1 MSDSLNNLARIRNH
15 YYIFSH
21 AEKKIADFVLEHY
34 NDLGDVTAEELGEL
48 TETSAATVVRFTRT
62 IGFKGMVEFK
72 IYLRHEEAYSHG
84 ERLTVDYEESVNSIK
99 QKTFE
104 FNRSSM
110 NETLSILDDN
120 ALREAALVM
129 DNASEVII
137 VGEGGS
143 GTSARSAFDAFLQI
157 DIPCQFVEDPFFQ
170 ILAINNAREGSVV
183 LAFNASGQARNTIDA
198 VKVAKTKG
206 LTTIGLVA
214 IIGSPITKYL
224 DVILFTGVSSHNFFS
239 DSLASRICELNVT
252 STLHSI
258 LAMKRKESLG
268 NYRENV
274 SDLLSLKRVKK

>member
-15 YYIFSH
+15 YYMFSH
-21 AEKKIADFVLEHY
+21 GEKKIADFVLEHY

-72 IYLRHEEAYSHG
+72 IYLRHEEANSRG
-84 ERLTVDYEESVNSIK
+84 ERLTVDYEESVNAIK

-110 NETLSILDDN
+110 DETLSILDDN
-120 ALREAALVM
+120 SLREAALAM

-258 LAMKRKESLG
+258 LAMRRKESLG

-274 SDLLSLKRVKK
+274 SDLLSLKRVKR

>member
-21 AEKKIADFVLEHY
+21 AEKKIADYVLERY
-34 NDLGDVTAEELGEL
+34 SELGDVTAEELGEL
-48 TETSAATVVRFTRT
+48 TGTSAATVVRFTRT

-72 IYLRHEEAYSHG
+72 IYLRHEDAYSHG
-84 ERLTVDYEESVNSIK
+84 EMLTVDYEESVNAIK
-99 QKTFE
+99 QKTFA

-110 NETLSILDDN
+110 DETLAILDDN
-120 ALREAALVM
+120 SLREAALAM
-129 DNASEVII
+129 ENAKEVII

-143 GTSARSAFDAFLQI
+143 GTSASSAFDAFLQI
-157 DIPCQFVEDPFFQ
+157 GVPCQFVEDPFFQ

-183 LAFNASGQARNTIDA
+183 LAYNASGQARNTIDA
-198 VKVAKTKG
+198 VKVAKDKG

-224 DVILFTGVSSHNFFS
+224 DIVLFTGVSSHNFFS

-258 LAMKRKESLG
+258 LAIRRKDSLG
-268 NYRENV
+268 DYRQNV
-274 SDLLSLKRVKK
+274 SDLLSLKRTRR

>member
-21 AEKKIADFVLEHY
+21 AEKKIADYVLEHY
-34 NDLGDVTAEELGEL
+34 NELGDVTAEELGEL

-72 IYLRHEEAYSHG
+72 IYLRHEDAYSHG
-84 ERLTVDYEESVNSIK
+84 EMLTVDYEESVNAIK
-99 QKTFE
+99 QKTFA

-110 NETLSILDDN
+110 DETLAILDDN
-120 ALREAALVM
+120 SLREAALAM
-129 DNASEVII
+129 ENAREVII

-157 DIPCQFVEDPFFQ
+157 DVPCQFVEDPFFQ

-183 LAFNASGQARNTIDA
+183 LAYNASGQARNTIDA
-198 VKVAKTKG
+198 VKVAKEKG

-214 IIGSPITKYL
+214 IIGSPITKHL
-224 DVILFTGVSSHNFFS
+224 DIVLFTGVSSHNFFS

-258 LAMKRKESLG
+258 LAIRRKDSLG
-268 NYRENV
+268 DYRQNV
-274 SDLLSLKRVKK
+274 SDLLSLKRVRR